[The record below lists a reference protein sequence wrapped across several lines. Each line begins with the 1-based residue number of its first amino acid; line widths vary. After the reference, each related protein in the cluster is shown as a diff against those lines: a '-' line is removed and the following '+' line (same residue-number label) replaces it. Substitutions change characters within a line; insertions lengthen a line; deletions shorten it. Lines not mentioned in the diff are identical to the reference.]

1 MFNSGH
7 LIASLSSKSAKRF
20 LVNFQI
26 KNEMMAMTATP
37 PATERPI
44 IEPVPRP
51 PELLLLAEEDSV
63 LDALG
68 VGVGVMTI
76 VLVNSCPAELVETET
91 VVDGR
96 RTVVGVVAAVVSGG
110 GVELVCVGV
119 VVVGL
124 DVGVLVVVWVGEV
137 VGGVE
142 VVKGVDVVCGVVV
155 VGVVV
160 GGVVVGVVVV
170 GPTGGTDTV
179 SSRA

>member
-44 IEPVPRP
+44 MEPVPRP
-51 PELLLLAEEDSV
+51 LELLLLAEEDSV
-63 LDALG
+63 LDGLG
-68 VGVGVMTI
+68 VGVGVTTI

-96 RTVVGVVAAVVSGG
+96 RAVVGVVVVASGG
-110 GVELVCVGV
+110 GVEVVWVGV
-119 VVVGL
+119 VLVGVE
-124 DVGVLVVVWVGEV
+124 VGVLVVVWVGEV

-142 VVKGVDVVCGVVV
+142 VVEGVDVVCGVVGA
-155 VGVVV
+155 GVVV

-170 GPTGGTDTV
+170 PPTGGTDTL